1 VFTGIVSA
9 MGTITSVSP
18 LARGVRLSIGAPDF
32 GLSDV
37 AIGDSIAISGACLT
51 VVEKSAQAFGVDV
64 SQETLRCTHGLEEI
78 GAKVNLEKALTLSD
92 RLGGH
97 LVTGHVD
104 GVGEVAK
111 LVEVGE
117 SWELTVRPP
126 AQLSKYIAPKGSI
139 TVDGVSLTVNE
150 VDSSGFKVN
159 IIAHTRQVTT
169 IGELA
174 VGAKV
179 NLEVDLIARYLE
191 RLLLEQR

>member
-64 SQETLRCTHGLEEI
+64 SQETLRCTHGLEKI

>member
-9 MGTITSVSP
+9 MGMIANVSP
-18 LARGVRLSIGAPDF
+18 LAQGVRLSVSAPDF

-37 AIGDSIAISGACLT
+37 AIGDSIAVSGACLT
-51 VVEKSAQAFGVDV
+51 VVEKSAQAFSVDV
-64 SQETLRCTHGLEEI
+64 SHETLRCTHGLEKV
-78 GAKVNLEKALTLSD
+78 GVKVNLEKALTLAA

-111 LVEVGE
+111 LTEIGE

-126 AQLSKYIAPKGSI
+126 AQLRKYIAPKGSI

-150 VDSSGFKVN
+150 VDSMGFKVN
-159 IIAHTRQVTT
+159 IIPHTRQVTT
-169 IGELA
+169 IGEFT

-191 RLLLEQR
+191 RLLQERN